1 MTQIIKCLATLDFL
15 RKQIIN
21 AKITETEVPIITGL
35 DSSAAFNK
43 AEYRIPNI
51 SDLIKYTNY
60 EPKYQTL
67 WLHILPHIIK

>member
-1 MTQIIKCLATLDFL
+1 MTQIIKYLTILDFL

-43 AEYRIPNI
+43 AQYRIPNV
-51 SDLIKYTNY
+51 SNLIKYTNY